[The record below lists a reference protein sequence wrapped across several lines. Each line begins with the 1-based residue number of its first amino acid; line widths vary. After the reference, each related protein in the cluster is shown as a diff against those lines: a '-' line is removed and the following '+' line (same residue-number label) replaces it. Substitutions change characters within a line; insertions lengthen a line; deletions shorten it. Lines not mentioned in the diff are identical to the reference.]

1 MTAMSAAPRRYLKVD
16 NSAGGWSSEVMPMPT
31 VPTTEAATPAHALG
45 SSFSPRRKWEK
56 TARTATPPAATGC
69 TRDTGA
75 REMATTMRAVNK
87 LLAVNC
93 HDLVVEDTVLAH
105 ELLRLLL

>member
-75 REMATTMRAVNK
+75 REMATTISSPPHTSSAIP
-87 LLAVNC
+87 AA
-93 HDLVVEDTVLAH
+93 HVLS
-105 ELLRLLL
+105 